1 MVGVMVVMGT
11 SFKRTYTSMPRG
23 SQDCCSQCPW
33 PHSRPV
39 LIHAS
44 ARDSWTLTGKSGSS
58 LVGSQFVSPGAHM
71 VLFVPSKSL
80 FPQSYGNSVIKSH

>member
-11 SFKRTYTSMPRG
+11 SFKRTYTSMPCG

-58 LVGSQFVSPGAHM
+58 LVGSQLVSPGAHM